1 MRPARHALL
10 LLALMAGGCEGA
22 SADPGLSSY
31 LRVTGGQF
39 VPGALD
45 PHSDAVAPAVTA
57 VNVLTTTVTP
67 GLQNLPFS
75 GDVENGT
82 SALIGLDGD
91 SGHWIVPASTADFV
105 LPGSYTFQTKLSF
118 SPELPPGKHAL
129 FVRGVD
135 ASGAVGPA
143 QQLDLNVAPAAPTGA
158 LVISLTWDT
167 QADLDLHV
175 LAPNPNDPTT
185 PIEIWSKAPVGLP
198 PRAPG
203 TPPLSGAD
211 LTAALATAGK
221 LDFDSNASCVL
232 DGRRQENVIFTQGPP
247 PGDYVVRVDAFS
259 LCGQADAQWQ
269 VTATVGDQPPALT
282 ARWEAVDA
290 DTRGSHAAGAGR
302 LAFTFTVD

>member
-1 MRPARHALL
+1 MRRRHECLF
-10 LLALMAGGCEGA
+10 LLAALAAACDGA
-22 SADPGLSSY
+22 SADPGLSAY
-31 LRVTGGQF
+31 LRVTGGQY

-45 PHSDAVAPAVTA
+45 PHGDATAPAVTA
-57 VNVLTTTVTP
+57 VNVLTTSVTP

-75 GDVENGT
+75 GAVENGT

-91 SGHWIVPASTADFV
+91 SGHWIVPAATADFV
-105 LPGSYTFQTKLSF
+105 LPGSYSFQTKLSF
-118 SPELPPGKHAL
+118 SPELPAGKHAL
-129 FVRGVD
+129 YVRGVD
-135 ASGAVGPA
+135 ADGTVGPA
-143 QQLDLNVAPAAPTGA
+143 QELDLNVAPAAPTGA
-158 LVISLTWDT
+158 LVISLTWDS

-175 LAPNPNDPTT
+175 VAPNPTDPST

-198 PRAPG
+198 TRTAG
-203 TPPLSGAD
+203 TPPLTGPD

-221 LDFDSNASCVL
+221 LDFDSNANCVI
-232 DGRRQENVIFTQGPP
+232 DGRRQENVVFTQGPP

-259 LCGQADAQWQ
+259 LCGQPAAQWQ

-290 DTRGSHAAGAGR
+290 DTRGTHSAGAGR